1 MIHPIDTA
9 RRPNISC
16 CEGEDGERI
25 VDDLSR
31 LF

>member
-9 RRPNISC
+9 RRPSISG
-16 CEGEDGERI
+16 CEAEDGERI
-25 VDDLSR
+25 VDDLTR

>member
-1 MIHPIDTA
+1 MIRPIDTA

-16 CEGEDGERI
+16 CEAEDGERM
-25 VDDLSR
+25 VDGLTR

>member
-9 RRPNISC
+9 RRPNTSC
-16 CEGEDGERI
+16 SEAEDGERL
-25 VDDLSR
+25 VDDLIR